1 MSVSTDNVT
10 GLRRTARSTKPRMVR
25 TAVVVGTAL
34 EHYDFFLYGTA
45 AALVFNGQYFTSE
58 NPLVASMAAFAT
70 FAVGFA
76 ARPLGAILFGHL
88 GDTIGRRHTLIITLL
103 LIGISTGAIGL
114 VPNYAAIGIWAP
126 IMLVTL
132 RFAQG
137 VSFGGE
143 WAGAV
148 ILASEHAPKG
158 KEGRYASLPQLG
170 SPIGNI
176 ISSAAFLCVGLLP
189 AEAFNDWGWRIP
201 FLAAFPLLAVAL
213 WVRTKVEESP
223 AFKEA
228 AEHDGATA
236 LPALQV
242 LKSAPGALLI
252 SAALAF
258 ISIGGFFLVTTFA
271 ISYGTGTVGL
281 SSATMLIA
289 TLSAAAVQ
297 IVTVVITGH
306 LADRIAPIKI
316 ALFGCAF
323 SGVLAVPAV
332 LALATGIPVLAVIAI
347 VVIIQPIAITY
358 SVTGVILPR
367 LFEAKVR
374 YSGVALGY
382 NVAGFVGGF
391 VPMIATSLLLA
402 SDSQAWPIAAMLV
415 AIVMISIAGALGA
428 RRRLQGMPENASPLT
443 VSPER

>member
-1 MSVSTDNVT
+1 MSIETKKDA
-10 GLRRTARSTKPRMVR
+10 GPQAPARTKPRMVR

-45 AALVFNGQYFTSE
+45 AALVFNSQYFAGQ

-76 ARPLGAILFGHL
+76 ARPLGAVVFGHL
-88 GDTIGRRHTLIITLL
+88 GDTIGRRRTLIITLL

-114 VPNYAAIGIWAP
+114 IPNYLTIGVWAP

-132 RFAQG
+132 RFVQG
-137 VSFGGE
+137 ISFGGE

-176 ISSAAFLCVGLLP
+176 ISSGAFLALGLLP
-189 AEAFNDWGWRIP
+189 AETFSAWGWRIP

-213 WVRTKVEESP
+213 WVRALVEESP
-223 AFKEA
+223 AFKQVA
-228 AEHDGATA
+228 AHDEIAKA
-236 LPALQV
+236 PALKV
-242 LKSAPGALLI
+242 LRSAPGAMFI
-252 SAALAF
+252 AAALAF

-281 SSATMLIA
+281 SSSTMLTA
-289 TLSAAAVQ
+289 TLWAAALQ
-297 IVTVVITGH
+297 IVTVIVTGR

-316 ALFGCAF
+316 ALFGCIVA
-323 SGVLAVPAV
+323 GILAVPAV
-332 LALATGIPVLAVIAI
+332 FALASGIPALAILAI
-347 VVIIQPIAITY
+347 VVIIQPIAVTY
-358 SVTGVILPR
+358 SVTGVILPM
-367 LFEAKVR
+367 LFTADIR

-382 NVAGFVGGF
+382 NIAGFVGGF
-391 VPMIATSLLLA
+391 VPVIATALLLA
-402 SDSQAWPIAAMLV
+402 SGSQAWPIALLLFVIAL
-415 AIVMISIAGALGA
+415 ISIGGVLGA
-428 RRRLQGMPENASPLT
+428 RRRIRKLQAS
-443 VSPER
+443 